1 MRTNT
6 EIKLI
11 ELLREAKDFM
21 VDSCRDCSRE
31 SAPLQNLID
40 ATFKQYEAEM
50 AEYRKNIAR
59 DSKDLDRT
67 LDAWKRGVR

>member
-11 ELLREAKDFM
+11 ELLRQARNFM
-21 VDSCRDCSRE
+21 VDSCRECSRE
-31 SAPLQNLID
+31 GSQLRILID
-40 ATFKQYEAEM
+40 DTFKKYDDEM
-50 AEYRKNIAR
+50 AEYRKNLAR

-67 LDAWKRGVR
+67 LAAWKRGER